1 MPIYYRH
8 HAQAYADATRSVDM
22 PPLYA
27 RFTPHLP
34 PQGHV
39 LDVGCG
45 SGRDARAFAHLGY
58 RVTAFDASPEL
69 AQLAAQHTGLP
80 VVVADVLAL
89 EGPSSLGLPP
99 DTLFDGIWAC
109 ASLLHVA
116 EALQPQAWARL
127 WPLLR
132 PGGVAYASYKLG
144 TGERVDDQGRPFT
157 DATAGRVAAW
167 LADLPGVAAID
178 TWMSTDLRAGEGQAW
193 LNTVVKRGR
202 VFQRGEPPG

>member
-1 MPIYYRH
+1 MVTHYRQ

-22 PPLYA
+22 SPLYA

-34 PQGHV
+34 AGGRV

-45 SGRDARAFAHLGY
+45 SGRDARAFAQQGF

-69 AQLAAQHTGLP
+69 AQLAARYTGLP

-89 EGPSSLGLPP
+89 DGPATLDLPP

-109 ASLLHVA
+109 ASLLHVP
-116 EALQPQAWARL
+116 EARQARAWACL

-132 PGGVAYASYKLG
+132 PGGRLVYATCSVFRAEG
-144 TGERVDDQGRPFT
+144 ADQAQAFLQRHT
-157 DATAGRVAAW
+157 DARPAPA
-167 LADLPGVAAID
+167 PGHLFPGIPG
-178 TWMSTDLRAGEGQAW
+178 TQGEFNDNRSGGPDGFFYACFD
-193 LNTVVKRGR
+193 KARPR
-202 VFQRGEPPG
+202 